1 MDLVVP
7 AGGPNSVFWPGWAPV
22 AIASPDANAMFHVKR
37 GRNGGRG
44 SMGMELLQGRTLVR
58 RWSTGRLACGRFIHR
73 AAWLHF
79 RIDWATEQGLSL
91 NEGLRMIRLAFAL
104 TSVTQCPAGRQQN
117 LLVRRPSRLPRTD
130 RWTPKSGRMA
140 RPSASGARHR
150 SRAVLARTPPG
161 LVGALLALTHN
172 WPFQRS
178 CTSRRLALPRF
189 IPFPQ
194 SCMVSICQSQ
204 QGVFR
209 ECLHSNNS

>member
-1 MDLVVP
+1 VDLWAWNCCRDARWFAAGLP
-7 AGGPNSVFWPGWAPV
+7 AGWAAADSSIELHGYISALTGPP
-22 AIASPDANAMFHVKR
+22 
-37 GRNGGRG
+37 
-44 SMGMELLQGRTLVR
+44 
-58 RWSTGRLACGRFIHR
+58 
-73 AAWLHF
+73 
-79 RIDWATEQGLSL
+79 EQGLSL

-150 SRAVLARTPPG
+150 SRTVPARTPRR